1 VAKTPGRDQRGPM
14 ERLVRIAATLRERG
28 AVGETGERLAEIA
41 GFDGER
47 PMDQLKRDIR
57 SLTDQGWQIDNIAG
71 QGEPSRYRMRTVDN
85 RLRVRLT
92 PPQQRALQRAVL
104 LADRND
110 LIDRL
115 GLGEPVAATTETGV
129 VAGVPTSG
137 HDALLATVLQAVRM
151 GSVLRFTYKGTPRV
165 VHPESV
171 RSQNGTWYLRG
182 QEDSA
187 GTDTGTD
194 TGAEEPVKAFVVAR
208 MSDVSADPPRTARPV
223 RAARHPELHPMSW
236 EIDPPIEVTLRT
248 TTDHQPDV
256 RRWLGEPAA
265 EEIDG
270 DLVTMRYVV
279 THRAALRARLYEL
292 GRRVVLVGPEE
303 VRRELVAEL
312 RELKGGD

>member
-1 VAKTPGRDQRGPM
+1 M
-14 ERLVRIAATLRERG
+14 ERLVRIAATLRARG
-28 AVGETGERLAEIA
+28 TIGETGERLADIA

-71 QGEPSRYRMRTVDN
+71 QGEPARYRMRTVDN

-104 LADRND
+104 LADRDD

-115 GLGEPVAATTETGV
+115 GLGEPGSPPQTGV
-129 VAGVPTSG
+129 VADVPTFG
-137 HDALLATVLQAVRM
+137 HDALLATVLQAVRL
-151 GSVLRFTYKGTPRV
+151 GSLLRFTYKGTARA

-182 QEDSA
+182 QE
-187 GTDTGTD
+187 
-194 TGAEEPVKAFVVAR
+194 TGAEGGDTEQTAPVKAFVVAR
-208 MSDVSADPPRTARPV
+208 MSEVSAGPPRSARPV
-223 RAARHPELHPMSW
+223 RAARHRGLHPMSW
-236 EIDPPIEVTLRT
+236 EIDPPVEVTLRT

-256 RRWLGEPAA
+256 RRWLGDPVGEDV
-265 EEIDG
+265 DG
-270 DLVTMRYVV
+270 EQVTMQYVV

-292 GRRVVLVGPEE
+292 GRRVVLVGPED
-303 VRRELVAEL
+303 VRRELLAEL
-312 RELKGGD
+312 HELKGGDGR

>member
-1 VAKTPGRDQRGPM
+1 M

-28 AVGETGERLAEIA
+28 TVGETGERLAEIA

-57 SLTDQGWQIDNIAG
+57 SLTEQGWQIDNIAG
-71 QGEPSRYRMRTVDN
+71 QGEPARYRMRTVDN

-92 PPQQRALQRAVL
+92 APQQRALQRAVL

-115 GLGEPVAATTETGV
+115 GLGDSVDSVDSVDSGGSPHEAGV
-129 VAGVPTSG
+129 VAGVPTTG

-151 GSVLRFTYKGTPRV
+151 GSLLRFTYKGTPRV

-182 QEDSA
+182 QEDGPDDA
-187 GTDTGTD
+187 
-194 TGAEEPVKAFVVAR
+194 PVKAFVVAR
-208 MSDVSADPPRTARPV
+208 MSDVTADPPRSARPV
-223 RAARHPELHPMSW
+223 RAARHRGLHPMDW
-236 EIDPPIEVTLRT
+236 EIDPPVDVTLRT
-248 TTDHQPDV
+248 TTDHAPDV
-256 RRWLGEPAA
+256 RRWLGDPAA
-265 EEIDG
+265 EDVDG
-270 DLVTMRYVV
+270 DQVTMRYVV

-292 GRRVVLVGPEE
+292 GRRVVLVGPDD
-303 VRRELVAEL
+303 VRRELLAEL
-312 RELKGGD
+312 DELKGGG